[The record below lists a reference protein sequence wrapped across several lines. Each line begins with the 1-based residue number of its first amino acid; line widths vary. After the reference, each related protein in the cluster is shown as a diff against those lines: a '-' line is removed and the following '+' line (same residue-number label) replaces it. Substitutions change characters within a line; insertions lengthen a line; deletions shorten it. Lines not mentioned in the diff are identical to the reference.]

1 MRRQSELPTNPALR
15 PSRDGAGVV
24 LRTLAPG
31 PLDGAPVSL
40 GGTARLSVDPPTRE
54 PDAGEHLRRLA
65 EEAARADDPESA
77 LRILTELQRELDA
90 FVRVQ
95 VRRGLAAGRSF
106 GEIARALGI
115 SRQAAHRRYR
125 ELAPLRPAGPH
136 RLVATEQTR
145 QIVRAARA
153 ETLATG
159 ARGAGSR
166 EVLLGILR
174 TDCCAARALRSEGV
188 TLTKA
193 RACAPPADSAGDG
206 PRGVGSLQRILRR
219 AGRAAMARGDW
230 EVSPDALLLA
240 AIADADGGARRTVT
254 ALGANP
260 LAIRT
265 RLGY

>member
-1 MRRQSELPTNPALR
+1 MRRQGELPTNPALR
-15 PSRDGAGVV
+15 PSRDDAGVV

-95 VRRGLAAGRSF
+95 VRRGLAAGRAF

-206 PRGVGSLQRILRR
+206 HRGVGSLQRILRR